1 MKDFRR
7 RRVGEKKG
15 REGRKRGPPPEKGQ
29 QAAFGKNERE
39 HWENK
44 SKLEKAP
51 GGRKGEVRDKKL
63 ERGSG
68 ERERETVK
76 RSE

>member
-1 MKDFRR
+1 M
-7 RRVGEKKG
+7 EKKKKKKRG
-15 REGRKRGPPPEKGQ
+15 REGRKRGPPPERGQ

-51 GGRKGEVRDKKL
+51 GGRKGEVRDKKVGEGKC
-63 ERGSG
+63 ERG
-68 ERERETVK
+68 RERL
-76 RSE
+76 

>member
-1 MKDFRR
+1 ME
-7 RRVGEKKG
+7 EKKRG

-63 ERGSG
+63 ERGSAREG
-68 ERERETVK
+68 ERDCKTQ
-76 RSE
+76 